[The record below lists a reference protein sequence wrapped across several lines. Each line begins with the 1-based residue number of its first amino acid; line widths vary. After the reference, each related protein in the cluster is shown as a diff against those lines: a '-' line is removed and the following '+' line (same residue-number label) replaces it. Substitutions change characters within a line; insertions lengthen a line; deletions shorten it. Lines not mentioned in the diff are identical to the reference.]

1 MLRFRAVFRL
11 VIEPDP
17 DFSNSL
23 SDIYHFKEGILMAF
37 PFSSNRI
44 RGIRHFGL
52 ISRVLIKHGM
62 GEIIDRMKGRTATR
76 IKSGLPDPVR
86 IRRTL
91 EELGPSFIKLGQL
104 MSTRADLFP
113 AEYIDEFT
121 KLQDQVPPVPFD
133 EIRQLIETDLDEPL
147 SQLFASIEEPA
158 LAAASVAQVHT
169 ALLKTGEKVAVKVV
183 RPGIEKR
190 IRKDIQVM
198 YYFAARFERTFDLG
212 RMVGA
217 VNLVKE
223 FERTIFRELDMLI
236 EAGNIERFTGSF
248 KDVDEIYIP
257 KVHWDY
263 TSRSVLVMEHIDGIK
278 MDRVEEIRSQGI
290 DPKEVAMIGLRS
302 FSRQLMEAGIFHAD
316 PHPGNTLVMR
326 DGRVGLVDFGIVGY
340 LDEETMM
347 QIAHLFLGFSEHDYD
362 MVMEAFESAGL
373 VNPRTMD
380 LKNFRADLKDMAEP
394 FYGRSLKTISVKDVY
409 DQVMRLV
416 FKYRIRLPRNLLLL
430 FKTFIQ
436 TEALGKILGS
446 EASLLEVTKPYAKR
460 LLQKGLEAHKVIKNV
475 GRDAKLFG
483 GYLRQ
488 VPQLA
493 HGLFKRLATESPQFE
508 ISHAG
513 LEEPSKKFENSINRL
528 TLGIVTA
535 ASLIAASLI
544 LNSTRKILVF
554 EVDFFGVQTL
564 SVTDVLGFTGY
575 IIATLLGLWLFF
587 SIIRSGKM

>member
-1 MLRFRAVFRL
+1 
-11 VIEPDP
+11 
-17 DFSNSL
+17 
-23 SDIYHFKEGILMAF
+23 MAF

-62 GEIIDRMKGRTATR
+62 GEIIDRMKGRTTTR

-113 AEYIDEFT
+113 AEYIDELT

-133 EIRQLIETDLDEPL
+133 EIRQLIETELGESL
-147 SQLFASIEEPA
+147 SQLFASIEEKA

-169 ALLKTGEKVAVKVV
+169 ALLKTGEKVAVKVI

-326 DGRVGLVDFGIVGY
+326 DGRVSLVDFGIVGY

-460 LLQKGLEAHKVIKNV
+460 LLEKGLEAHKVIKNV

-493 HGLFKRLATESPQFE
+493 HGLFKRLATEAPQFE

>member
-1 MLRFRAVFRL
+1 
-11 VIEPDP
+11 
-17 DFSNSL
+17 
-23 SDIYHFKEGILMAF
+23 
-37 PFSSNRI
+37 
-44 RGIRHFGL
+44 
-52 ISRVLIKHGM
+52 
-62 GEIIDRMKGRTATR
+62 
-76 IKSGLPDPVR
+76 
-86 IRRTL
+86 
-91 EELGPSFIKLGQL
+91 
-104 MSTRADLFP
+104 
-113 AEYIDEFT
+113 
-121 KLQDQVPPVPFD
+121 
-133 EIRQLIETDLDEPL
+133 
-147 SQLFASIEEPA
+147 
-158 LAAASVAQVHT
+158 
-169 ALLKTGEKVAVKVV
+169 
-183 RPGIEKR
+183 
-190 IRKDIQVM
+190 
-198 YYFAARFERTFDLG
+198 
-212 RMVGA
+212 
-217 VNLVKE
+217 
-223 FERTIFRELDMLI
+223 MLI
-236 EAGNIERFTGSF
+236 EAGNIERFAKSF
-248 KDVDEIYIP
+248 QDVDEIYIP

-263 TSRSVLVMEHIDGIK
+263 TSRSILVMEHIDGIK
-278 MDRVEEIRSQGI
+278 MDRVQEIIEQGI

-316 PHPGNTLVMR
+316 PHPGNTLVMP
-326 DGRVGLVDFGIVGY
+326 DGRVSLVDFGIVGY

-380 LKNFRADLKDMAEP
+380 MKNFRADLKDMAEP

-446 EASLLEVTKPYAKR
+446 DASLLEVTKPYAKR

-475 GRDAKLFG
+475 GRDAKMFG

-488 VPQLA
+488 VPHLA
-493 HGLFKRLATESPQFE
+493 HGLFKRLATEAPQFE
-508 ISHAG
+508 ISHGG
-513 LEEPSKKFENSINRL
+513 LEAPSKKFENSLNRL

-554 EVDFFGVQTL
+554 EVDFFGPQTL
-564 SVTDVLGFTGY
+564 SLTDLLGISGY
-575 IIATLLGLWLFF
+575 IIATVLGLWLFF

>member
-1 MLRFRAVFRL
+1 M
-11 VIEPDP
+11 P
-17 DFSNSL
+17 
-23 SDIYHFKEGILMAF
+23 F
-37 PFSSNRI
+37 PFSSRRI
-44 RGIRHFGL
+44 SGIRHFGL

-62 GEIIDRMKGRTATR
+62 GEVADRLKGGGSTR

-104 MSTRADLFP
+104 MSTRGDLFP
-113 AEYIDEFT
+113 PEYIDELT

-133 EIRQLIETDLDEPL
+133 SIRTLIESDLGEPL
-147 SQLFASIEEPA
+147 DQLFESIDEEA
-158 LAAASVAQVHT
+158 LAAASVAQVH
-169 ALLKTGEKVAVKVV
+169 AARLKTGEKVAVKVI
-183 RPGIEKR
+183 RPGIDKR

-212 RMVGA
+212 RIIGA

-223 FERTIFRELDMLI
+223 FERSIFRELDMLV
-236 EAGNIERFTGSF
+236 EAGNIERFSRSF
-248 KDVDEIYIP
+248 KDVEEIYIP
-257 KVHWDY
+257 RVHWDH

-278 MDRVEEIRSQGI
+278 MDHVEEIRQQGI
-290 DPKEVAMIGLRS
+290 DPEEVAMIGLRS

-326 DGRVGLVDFGIVGY
+326 DGRVSLVDFGIVGY

-362 MVMEAFESAGL
+362 MVMEAFEAAGL
-373 VNPRTMD
+373 VNPRNMD
-380 LKNFRADLKDMAEP
+380 LKSFRADLKDMAEP

-409 DQVMRLV
+409 DEVMRLV

-446 EASLLEVTKPYAKR
+446 EASLLEVTRPYAKR
-460 LLQKGLEAHKVIKNV
+460 LLQKGYEAHKVIKNM

-493 HGLFKRLATESPQFE
+493 HGLFKRLAIEAPQFE

-513 LEEPSKKFENSINRL
+513 LDEPTRKFENSINRL
-528 TLGIVTA
+528 TLGLVTA
-535 ASLIAASLI
+535 ASLIAAALI
-544 LNSTRKILVF
+544 LNSSRKILVF
-554 EVDFFGVQTL
+554 EIDFFGVQTL
-564 SVTDVLGFTGY
+564 SVTDVLGISGY
-575 IIATLLGLWLFF
+575 VIATVLGLWLVF
-587 SIIRSGKM
+587 SIIRSGKL

>member
-1 MLRFRAVFRL
+1 M
-11 VIEPDP
+11 P
-17 DFSNSL
+17 
-23 SDIYHFKEGILMAF
+23 F
-37 PFSSNRI
+37 PFSSSRL

-62 GEIIDRMKGRTATR
+62 GEIADRLRGRSGTR
-76 IKSGLPDPVR
+76 IKSGLPDPAR

-113 AEYIDEFT
+113 PEYIDEFS
-121 KLQDQVPPVPFD
+121 KLQDQVPPVPF
-133 EIRQLIETDLDEPL
+133 EGIRRLIESELGAPLDR
-147 SQLFASIEEPA
+147 LFQSIDETA
-158 LAAASVAQVHT
+158 LAAASVAQVHS
-169 ALLKTGEKVAVKVV
+169 ARLHSGEKVAVKVI

-190 IRKDIQVM
+190 IRNDIQLM
-198 YYFAARFERTFDLG
+198 YYFAARFEKSFELG
-212 RMVGA
+212 RVVGA

-236 EAGNIERFTGSF
+236 EAGNIERFTQSF
-248 KDVDEIYIP
+248 KAVEEIYIP
-257 KVHWDY
+257 AVHWDL
-263 TSRSVLVMEHIDGIK
+263 TSRSVLVMEHIEGIK
-278 MDRVEEIRSQGI
+278 LDRVDQIRRQGI
-290 DPKEVAMIGLRS
+290 DPQEVAMIGLRS
-302 FSRQLMEAGIFHAD
+302 FSRQLMAAGIFHAD
-316 PHPGNTLVMR
+316 PHPGNTIVML

-347 QIAHLFLGFSEHDYD
+347 QIAHLFLGFAEHDYD
-362 MVMEAFESAGL
+362 MVMDALEAAGL
-373 VNPRTMD
+373 VDPRTME
-380 LKNFRADLKDMAEP
+380 LKRFRADLKDMAEP

-446 EASLLEVTKPYAKR
+446 EASLLEVTRPYAKR
-460 LLQKGLEAHKVIKNV
+460 LLQQGYEAHHLLKNI
-475 GRDAKLFG
+475 GRDMKLAG

-493 HGLFKRLATESPQFE
+493 HGVLKRLATETPRFE
-508 ISHAG
+508 LIHSG
-513 LEEPSKKFENSINRL
+513 LEETTKRFESGINRL
-528 TLGIVTA
+528 TLGLVTA

-544 LNSTRKILVF
+544 LNSTRTVLLF
-554 EVDFFGVQTL
+554 EVNFFGIQTL
-564 SVTDVLGFTGY
+564 SVTDILGFTGY
-575 IIATLLGLWLFF
+575 MIATFLGLWLVF
-587 SIIRSGKM
+587 SIIRSGKL

>member
-1 MLRFRAVFRL
+1 MR
-11 VIEPDP
+11 
-17 DFSNSL
+17 
-23 SDIYHFKEGILMAF
+23 F

-62 GEIIDRMKGRTATR
+62 GEIADRMKGRTTTR

-113 AEYIDEFT
+113 SEYIDELI

-133 EIRQLIETDLDEPL
+133 GIRELIETELGESLPE
-147 SQLFASIEEPA
+147 LFASIEETA

-169 ALLKTGEKVAVKVV
+169 ARLKTGEKVAVKVI

-212 RMVGA
+212 RVVGA

-236 EAGNIERFTGSF
+236 EAGNIERFSKSF
-248 KDVDEIYIP
+248 QDVDEIYIP

-263 TSRSVLVMEHIDGIK
+263 TSRSILVMEHIDGIK
-278 MDRVEEIRSQGI
+278 MDRVQEIKDQGI

-316 PHPGNTLVMR
+316 PHPGNTLVMS
-326 DGRVGLVDFGIVGY
+326 DGRVSLVDFGIVGY

-373 VNPRTMD
+373 VNPRAMD
-380 LKNFRADLKDMAEP
+380 MKNFRTDLKDMAEP

-446 EASLLEVTKPYAKR
+446 DASLLEVTKPYATR

-488 VPQLA
+488 VPHLA
-493 HGLFKRLATESPQFE
+493 HGLFKRLATEAPQFE

-513 LEEPSKKFENSINRL
+513 LEDPSKKVENSLNRL

-554 EVDFFGVQTL
+554 KVDFFGPQTISL
-564 SVTDVLGFTGY
+564 TDLLGISGY
-575 IIATLLGLWLFF
+575 IIATVLGLWLFF